1 MSLGTVASGVYSP
14 ATFTP
19 DRDRDYD
26 AAGKA
31 RRASGFGGG
40 LRLGKAHYDY
50 EVPSD
55 GVALKLS
62 RNLNDIGVRS
72 FILSGAPDR
81 TKVGVRG
88 AAFGSFATAPSRMS
102 RRPACVSPRPWHKRA
117 Q

>member
-1 MSLGTVASGVYSP
+1 MGTVASGVYSP

-72 FILSGAPDR
+72 FILSGAPTFLIFR
-81 TKVGVRG
+81 IY
-88 AAFGSFATAPSRMS
+88 
-102 RRPACVSPRPWHKRA
+102 
-117 Q
+117 

>member
-1 MSLGTVASGVYSP
+1 MGTVASGVYSP

-72 FILSGAPDR
+72 FILSGAPIILGR
-81 TKVGVRG
+81 HI
-88 AAFGSFATAPSRMS
+88 SFDWRHPSTTCRQES
-102 RRPACVSPRPWHKRA
+102 FYR
-117 Q
+117 